1 MKCGRDAGL
10 RTADGVPRAGRC
22 VSLLCPCVLRPAS
35 PNPGDTMPSLILGSD
50 TLSVRLNSRR
60 LEVVR
65 RDHKNPQAETVHTDV
80 PLHDLDRVVVIGQ
93 PSLTTPVLA
102 ELMDTGIPCY
112 FLTRYGRWRGALSP
126 DRNLNAAR
134 RIRQYEQATDPLFGL
149 RVARRLVAAKIR
161 NSRRVLQR
169 LAANRELTDTPEHE
183 AACEGLR
190 AMIGQAADAATLDEL
205 RGVEGMAAARYFRRI
220 AAFFPAATPFSGR
233 TRRPPRD
240 AANALLSWTYTIL
253 LGEVEGAVR
262 AHGLDAAIGV
272 LHEDTYNTPS
282 LALDLLEPL
291 RPAVAD
297 LLVLSILNHNILR
310 PEHFEYSAED
320 GGTYLTEE
328 ARKPPTTR
336 LNRRS
341 RRCCI

>member
-1 MKCGRDAGL
+1 
-10 RTADGVPRAGRC
+10 
-22 VSLLCPCVLRPAS
+22 
-35 PNPGDTMPSLILGSD
+35 MPSLILGSD

-65 RDHKNPQAETVHTDV
+65 HDHKNPQAETVRTDV

-112 FLTRYGRWRGALSP
+112 FLTRNGRWRGALSP

-134 RIRQYEQATDPLFGL
+134 RIRQYEQATDPLFSL

-183 AACEGLR
+183 AICEDLR

-205 RGVEGMAAARYFRRI
+205 RGVEGLAAARYFRRI
-220 AAFFPAATPFSGR
+220 AVFFPAATPFNGR

-291 RPAVAD
+291 RPAMAD

-336 LNRRS
+336 RNRRL

>member
-1 MKCGRDAGL
+1 
-10 RTADGVPRAGRC
+10 
-22 VSLLCPCVLRPAS
+22 
-35 PNPGDTMPSLILGSD
+35 MPSLILSSD
-50 TLSVRLNSRR
+50 TLSVRLHSRR
-60 LEVVR
+60 LEIVR
-65 RDHKNPQAETVHTDV
+65 RDHKNPQAETVRTDV
-80 PLHDLDRVVVIGQ
+80 PLHDLDRVVVIGR
-93 PSLTTPVLA
+93 PSLTTPVLT
-102 ELMDTGIPCY
+102 ELMDSGIPCY
-112 FLTRYGRWRGALSP
+112 FLTRTGRWRGTLSS

-134 RIRQYEQATDPLFGL
+134 RIRQYEQATDPFFGL
-149 RVARRLVAAKIR
+149 RVARRLIAAKIR

-183 AACEGLR
+183 VICKDLHV
-190 AMIGQAADAATLDEL
+190 MIGHALNAETLDEV

-220 AAFFPAATPFSGR
+220 ATFFPAATPFSGR
-233 TRRPPRD
+233 SRRPPRD
-240 AANALLSWTYTIL
+240 AANALLSWTYAIL

-262 AHGLDAAIGV
+262 SHGLDAAIGC
-272 LHEDTYNTPS
+272 LHQDTLNTPS

-328 ARKPPTTR
+328 ARKPFFITYEQAMTRRFAPSKDAPHTTLR
-336 LNRRS
+336 QVIDMQVCTYLRALERGV
-341 RRCCI
+341 CEEDFFLLP